1 MKHLGALPGTSR
13 LVVRALAVRAGRR
26 VNTIGSILQVR
37 SFACRVTTS
46 SEAVVVTRYSE
57 PANTRILAGFRK
69 FSVSDAGS
77 NACFFN
83 DANESPCTRSDACG
97 LMRITPKSTKLAL
110 FVDRI
115 PYSE

>member
-13 LVVRALAVRAGRR
+13 LVVRALAVRAERR

-57 PANTRILAGFRK
+57 PAITCVLAGFCK
-69 FSVSDAGS
+69 FSMSDADS
-77 NACFFN
+77 NACFFH
-83 DANESPCTRSDACG
+83 DASESPCT
-97 LMRITPKSTKLAL
+97 
-110 FVDRI
+110 
-115 PYSE
+115 